1 MKLSAS
7 LLPLPQYEP
16 WHRPAV
22 RRIKYRPLPAG
33 IVTCWEANS
42 ASSADG
48 VVSCSACLLFH
59 QERALKGSLRSLS
72 SNSVSTTIPVP
83 LIYICNTPWAVLRKR
98 KAEDEASVDLPLAS
112 VDLPSASADLP
123 SASADLPSASADLP
137 AASATADPR
146 ARKKRTPPSKRKSPP
161 KTPETPRHQSRA
173 NPGGP
178 APVTPRTASTVT
190 PGATVVAPNFS
201 QAFHDYLVNR
211 VEMQTAELD
220 KLGSANAGLTDDNN
234 FLKGT
239 NDEISALNED
249 IDRQLRASKRQVER
263 LKNLLT
269 KKVREYELLLLGEQT
284 QKQTLLADM
293 IAEKAQVASL
303 QMDLQSM
310 NLARIP
316 APESLDDIAATIEQI
331 VNCTAKKGTHLSTK
345 VRIICESVLEQCFDG
360 ACRAYLMDRTRRP
373 IQCENPYRRAIQ
385 IAKIIDLSGSL
396 LNLSG
401 YNALRLGMEGDDE
414 GKVERNGGWLASKYH
429 VMKSM
434 TAVETAA
441 RVQIPFTIVE
451 PGDGIDGVEFD
462 LPKMLAYLLRLYK
475 LDAVALNPDEPPVE
489 FSITLDGADLSRNIS
504 HVTAG
509 IKINDPRAID
519 PKSGIPI
526 GMDDSLRVQSREL
539 CWPCKI
545 LIAKDTKELYS
556 KYFTDFFA
564 FFKQVEERG
573 FEGFPVPFIVSS
585 PQDLSSHWKALGVGG
600 ACKVKKFFCHA
611 CSCSSDAVHL
621 PRPVRCDTCVERGR
635 EKCFHYPVGDT
646 ATLLRAQVRLTAMAT
661 NHPYLR
667 DGTVRE
673 RLLVR
678 LAENQMDATRDP
690 SNIAFLPENLQESR
704 RFSDEFIN
712 HDLREL
718 RLPLLGSLELRRHR
732 LLSVLRA
739 FKEAELL
746 EGTLAA
752 GAHYVGAFIGI
763 RQAVPCLLHLENRC
777 AEKKIKLMFLEGFDS
792 KTTGT
797 EQAKFLKDLENLVNT
812 QILGTPGRKANWRV
826 ATTQNKD
833 SRQTIKDQ
841 TLPNTHCR
849 KFLQNFA
856 LLSELCIP
864 DDDARREKW
873 NDCIERW
880 LEVMETAR
888 KRETFTEGEIGEFQ
902 HLADE
907 WFERWLALHGRDGL
921 TNYIHMVASG
931 HLSFYMREWGNLY
944 KYSQQG
950 WEAFN
955 SLIKSVYFRRTQRG
969 GNGGKPDEPNSRVVP
984 VARWLQRKLFFL
996 SGDYLGVHIPTHGTY
1011 STAEPGNN

>member
-1 MKLSAS
+1 MKVSTSLS
-7 LLPLPQYEP
+7 PMPQYEP
-16 WHRPAV
+16 WVRPAV
-22 RRIKYRPLPAG
+22 RRSKNRPLPAG
-33 IVTCWEANS
+33 IVTCWEANF
-42 ASSADG
+42 ASSLDG
-48 VVSCSACLLFH
+48 RWSSTVIACSSCLLFH
-59 QERALKGSLRSLS
+59 QEKAHKASLRLLLT
-72 SNSVSTTIPVP
+72 NAVTAATPVA
-83 LIYICNTPWAVLRKR
+83 LLYICTTPWSVLRKR
-98 KAEDEASVDLPLAS
+98 KAEDEASPDLPI
-112 VDLPSASADLP
+112 
-123 SASADLPSASADLP
+123 P
-137 AASATADPR
+137 AEIPAPLIVAPPG
-146 ARKKRTPPSKRKSPP
+146 RKKTPPTSKRKSPP
-161 KTPETPRHQSRA
+161 APPETPP
-173 NPGGP
+173 PGKQIVVNV
-178 APVTPRTASTVT
+178 ARRSAVTPPTTAAIRSATATSLT
-190 PGATVVAPNFS
+190 PSPAGAAPNFS
-201 QAFHDYLVNR
+201 QAFHAYLLNR
-211 VEMQTAELD
+211 VETQTAELNQ
-220 KLGSANAGLTDDNN
+220 LGSANAGLTDDNN

-239 NDEISALNED
+239 NEEISALNED

-263 LKNLLT
+263 LKKLLT
-269 KKVREYELLLLGEQT
+269 KKVSQYELLLLGEQA
-284 QKQTLLADM
+284 QKQSLLSEM

-303 QMDLQSM
+303 QMDLEAL

-316 APESLDDIAATIEQI
+316 APESLDDIAGTIEQI
-331 VNCTAKKGTHLSTK
+331 VNCTAKKGTHLKTK
-345 VRIICESVLEQCFDG
+345 VRIICESVLGQCFDG
-360 ACRAYLMDRTRRP
+360 ACRAYLMDRTLRP

-401 YNALRLGMEGDDE
+401 YNALRKGMEGDDE

-441 RVQIPFTIVE
+441 REHIPFTTVA
-451 PGDGIDGVEFD
+451 PGDGVDGVEFD

-475 LDAVALNPDEPPVE
+475 LDVVALNPDEPPVE

-573 FEGFPVPFIVSS
+573 FEGFPFPFIVSS

-600 ACKVKKFFCHA
+600 ACKVKTFFCTA

-621 PRPVRCDTCVERGR
+621 PRAVRCDTCVETGR
-635 EKCFHYPVGDT
+635 ENCFHYPVGDT
-646 ATLLRAQVRLTAMAT
+646 ATLLRAQERLDAMAA
-661 NHPYLR
+661 NHPYLS
-667 DGTVRE
+667 DGSVKE
-673 RLLVR
+673 RLRVR
-678 LAENQMDATRDP
+678 LAENEMDSTRDP
-690 SNIAFLPENLQESR
+690 SNIAFLPENQEESR
-704 RFSDEFIN
+704 RFSDDFVN

-746 EGTLAA
+746 ERTLAA
-752 GAHYVGAFIGI
+752 GANYVGAFISI
-763 RQAVPCLLHLENRC
+763 RQAVPCILHMENRC
-777 AEKKIKLMFLEGFDS
+777 GEKFLKLLFLEGYDS
-792 KTTGT
+792 KSTGT
-797 EQAKFLKDLENLVNT
+797 EQAKLLKDLEIIVNT
-812 QILGTPGRKANWRV
+812 QILGRPGRKANWRV

-849 KFLQNFA
+849 KFLQHFA

-864 DDDARREKW
+864 DDDARREAW
-873 NDCIERW
+873 NDCVERW

-888 KRETFTEGEIGEFQ
+888 KRETFTEAEIGEFQ
-902 HLADE
+902 YLADE
-907 WFERWLALHGRDGL
+907 WFERWLGLHGRDGL

-969 GNGGKPDEPNSRVVP
+969 GNGGKQDEANSRVVP

-996 SGDYLGVHIPTHGTY
+996 SGDYLGVHIPTTGTY
-1011 STAEPGNN
+1011 STNTQEENEEI